1 MCWSLEKEAK
11 LAQSWPK
18 SWPNFSLSSL
28 YSHRNAWANLRLPGH
43 LTPSSLP
50 LGAGTYAGLRAMLA
64 HAAQP
69 AFRARAGGIWDRMM
83 LGQDDA
89 SGAG

>member
-1 MCWSLEKEAK
+1 MDFIPIGLVSEAWRK
-11 LAQSWPK
+11 TT
-18 SWPNFSLSSL
+18 
-28 YSHRNAWANLRLPGH
+28 PGAEAES
-43 LTPSSLP
+43 PSSHP

-83 LGQDDA
+83 LGQDGA